1 MNLPSRR
8 QLTAHHLEL
17 MSCIS
22 ASGKLHTSCYFNQGK
37 TDKRTH
43 RIIIAP
49 KVQAEV
55 MRGKKK
61 KPKKPPTKQTFRV
74 ATEDDDC
81 LSQLLFMKEL
91 KSPLF
96 QHLKH
101 NGRV

>member
-55 MRGKKK
+55 MKGKKK
-61 KPKKPPTKQTFRV
+61 KAKKTPNKTDLQGGNR
-74 ATEDDDC
+74 
-81 LSQLLFMKEL
+81 
-91 KSPLF
+91 
-96 QHLKH
+96 
-101 NGRV
+101 R